1 MEDQVAMA
9 AILCLF
15 GWIPLKVIF
24 NHRQRMAEIKARQ
37 VGNVDDIKA
46 DLERLRSEVK
56 ALRETATQFDISFDA
71 ALDTLQ
77 RRVDNIE
84 TRRPVATS
92 DSASESVQR
101 LGGGR

>member
-1 MEDQVAMA
+1 MEEVYIASMFF
-9 AILCLF
+9 LF
-15 GWIPLKVIF
+15 GWIPLKVIL
-24 NHRQRMAEIKARQ
+24 NHRQRMAEIKSRQ

-77 RRVDNIE
+77 RRVDTIE
-84 TRRPVATS
+84 TRRTVATS
-92 DSASESVQR
+92 ESASESIQR